1 LLALG
6 GVARAP
12 NMPGVAVNEP
22 LLYRNG
28 VWKVLPANNVSPP
41 SVRDYH
47 STAVLLPDGRVMLG
61 GGNGRNYDYE
71 FFLPDYLTYPRPEAV
86 HFDTPL
92 AFVPEFDAYRLD
104 YATHVEIACNE
115 LPLGVSLQKVV
126 LMAPGATTH
135 HSDMSQRYVEMEITN
150 QIKPHAVEFLAPPD
164 DKHAPRGIYML
175 FLVTSGGGV
184 SEAQWVVLRC
194 GPCVGPSAACSGWPC
209 RPSSRCGN
217 CTAQS
222 TTATPR
228 CGPSSTSTA
237 TACATWRC
245 WCSPR
250 SSPAMHRRSASC
262 PASTGPC

>member
-1 LLALG
+1 MGTTASIEAFVSPATGTPFWVNAGNLPNPYPGVLPDGRYLMNVVILPDASLLVLG

-12 NMPGVAVNEP
+12 NMPGVPVNEP

-28 VWKVLPANNVSPP
+28 VWRVLPANNVNPP

-71 FFLPDYLTYPRPEAV
+71 FFLPDYLTYPKPEGV

-92 AFVPEFDAYRLD
+92 NFVSEFDADRLE
-104 YATHVEIACNE
+104 YATHVEIACND

-150 QIKPHAVEFLAPPD
+150 QIKPHAVEFLTPPD

-184 SEAQWVVLRC
+184 SEAKWVVL
-194 GPCVGPSAACSGWPC
+194 
-209 RPSSRCGN
+209 
-217 CTAQS
+217 Q
-222 TTATPR
+222 
-228 CGPSSTSTA
+228 
-237 TACATWRC
+237 
-245 WCSPR
+245 
-250 SSPAMHRRSASC
+250 
-262 PASTGPC
+262 